1 MWHLC
6 DAPCEALHRPG
17 SRRETRW
24 AARRAAS
31 YAAPVLPIVAVQ
43 VAPAESLAAT
53 PTLEA
58 QLLEA
63 CSAGLGR
70 ARCVPAR
77 GLEGET
83 PHGIAIVSWS
93 GAEQVTIEVGLADES
108 APAWISRAL
117 GFEPS
122 DPPAERW
129 RAVGFTIALLADD
142 PRFWPDVEPL
152 TVAEPTPGPRDS
164 VAPTSSASAPGEP
177 PNSVEVHALTGTGL
191 VSGPWRWGAE
201 LRLVVPVGSPLFLT
215 GGVEYALAEQAA
227 LDVRWL
233 DARFGVGLLASS
245 LLGALDARVRL
256 EVLGENVAV
265 RIERGDGV
273 ARESAWVPGVSLGGD
288 VLYALGERWQ
298 MVARADVFWLD
309 GSTGIRSAG
318 ERIATSAGAG
328 VLLGLGAGHRF

>member
-1 MWHLC
+1 ML
-6 DAPCEALHRPG
+6 
-17 SRRETRW
+17 
-24 AARRAAS
+24 AR
-31 YAAPVLPIVAVQ
+31 VLPNVAVQ
-43 VAPAESLAAT
+43 VAPAESMAAA

-77 GLEGET
+77 GLGGET
-83 PHGIAIVSWS
+83 PHGIAIVSWT
-93 GAEQVTIEVGLADES
+93 GAEHVSIEVGLADES

-117 GFEPS
+117 EFAQS
-122 DPPAERW
+122 DPQAERW

-142 PRFWPDVEPL
+142 PRFWPEVEPA
-152 TVAEPTPGPRDS
+152 TTSAPTPGPIDGAQVPTR
-164 VAPTSSASAPGEP
+164 APEANELAYSA
-177 PNSVEVHALTGTGL
+177 EVHALTGTGL

-201 LRLVVPVGSPLFLT
+201 LRLVVPVARPLFLT
-215 GGVEYALAEQAA
+215 GAVEYALAEQAS

-233 DARFGVGLLASS
+233 DARFGVGLRARS
-245 LLGALDARVRL
+245 LLGDLDARLRL

-265 RIERGDGV
+265 RVERGDAV
-273 ARESAWVPGVSLGGD
+273 ARSSAWVPGVSLGGD
-288 VLYALGERWQ
+288 VLYPLGEQWQ
-298 MVARADVFWLD
+298 MSARADVFWLD